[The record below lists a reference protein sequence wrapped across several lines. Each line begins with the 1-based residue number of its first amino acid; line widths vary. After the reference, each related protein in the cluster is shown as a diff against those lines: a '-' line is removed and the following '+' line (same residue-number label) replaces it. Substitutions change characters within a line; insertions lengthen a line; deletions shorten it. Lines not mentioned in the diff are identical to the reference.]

1 MISVRL
7 HLFRNPEIDYPGT
20 DGDRPVEP
28 VDIMDLLEPGHFDD
42 HALLPRYGTSGKS
55 GSGAPGDEGDFPRV
69 KFFHDFHQFV
79 PVSRE
84 HHPHRRGGIE
94 RQAVTTVGVEG
105 DGIILDPILTQQ
117 ADKLSTEF
125 FCKCHA
131 PPFPSERFWS
141 FGIVLYLPIKK
152 IELIS
157 NHHSEI

>member
-7 HLFRNPEIDYPGT
+7 HLFGNPEIDYPRA
-20 DGDRPVEP
+20 DGDCPVEP

-42 HALLPRYGTSGKS
+42 HTLLPRYGTSGKS
-55 GSGAPGDEGDFPRV
+55 SSGASGDKGDFPRV
-69 KFFHDFHQFV
+69 KFFYDFHQFI

-94 RQAVTTVGVEG
+94 RQAVATVGLEG
-105 DGIILDPILTQQ
+105 YGIILDPIFTQQ
-117 ADKLSTEF
+117 ADKFSTEF
-125 FCKCHA
+125 FFKCHA

-157 NHHSEI
+157 NHHSEN